1 MNDQV
6 DEETKSQRTY
16 AACNFVVGEGFTAYF
31 CKAQHKF
38 SISPEVIQSEETLD
52 SNYWPMEKCTTH
64 NKAEYNDLT

>member
-52 SNYWPMEKCTTH
+52 SNY
-64 NKAEYNDLT
+64 